1 MNLYEK
7 LLDIQTRTDAII
19 KDMTVGDGNKAYKA
33 VSSLAVVE
41 MIRPMMNE
49 HKLLLIPAVTDARVM
64 EGRTSS
70 GTSRYFTEMFFDMIW
85 HDCETGEELAVKSYA
100 QGVDLAGEK
109 GVGKAHTYNEKYFLM
124 KFFHI
129 PTPADDPD
137 QDSRTKSGEKAQR
150 GTQADKENK
159 AMLRKAIPQMLDEMY
174 SGDAEKI
181 KAAYIALTKADNRG
195 YPGVDN
201 IAAVS
206 DAALPAVYGKAKKN
220 YEKRLNKPFELKEDD
235 AE

>member
-7 LLDIQTRTDAII
+7 LLDIQTRTQAII
-19 KDMTVGDGNKAYKA
+19 KDMTVGEGKQSYKA
-33 VSSLAVVE
+33 VSSVQVVE
-41 MIRPMMNE
+41 QIRPMMDE
-49 HKLLLIPAVTDARVM
+49 HKLLLIPSVTDARVM

-70 GTSRYFTEMFFDMIW
+70 GTSRYFTEVFFNMVW
-85 HDCETGEELAVKSYA
+85 HDCESGEELAVPSYA

-150 GTQADKENK
+150 GTQAAKENALK
-159 AMLRKAIPQMLDEMY
+159 YRAAIPLMLHEIY
-174 SGDAEKI
+174 AGDADKI

-195 YPGVDN
+195 YAGVDN
-201 IAAVS
+201 LAAVS
-206 DAALPAVYGKAKKN
+206 DAALPVLYGKVKKN
-220 YEKRLNKPFELKEDD
+220 YEKRTGKTFELEGID
-235 AE
+235 

>member
-7 LLDIQTRTDAII
+7 LLDIQTRTQAII
-19 KDMTVGDGNKAYKA
+19 KDMTVGEGKQSYKA
-33 VSSLAVVE
+33 VSSVQVVE
-41 MIRPMMNE
+41 QIRPMMDE
-49 HKLLLIPAVTDARVM
+49 HKLLLIPNVTDARVI
-64 EGRTSS
+64 EGKTSS
-70 GTSRYFTEMFFDMIW
+70 GTSRYFTEMFFTMVW
-85 HDCETGEELAVKSYA
+85 HDCETGEELSVPAYA

-174 SGDAEKI
+174 SGDADKI

-201 IAAVS
+201 LAAVS
-206 DAALPAVYGKAKKN
+206 DAALPVLYGKVKKN
-220 YEKRLNKPFELKEDD
+220 YEKRLGKPFELKEDD

>member
-7 LLDIQTRTDAII
+7 LLDIQTRTQAII
-19 KDMTVGDGNKAYKA
+19 KDMTVGEGKQSYKA
-33 VSSLAVVE
+33 VSSVQVVE
-41 MIRPMMNE
+41 QIRPMMDE

-150 GTQADKENK
+150 GTQAAKENALK
-159 AMLRKAIPQMLDEMY
+159 YRAAIPLMLHELY
-174 SGDAEKI
+174 AGDADKI

-195 YPGVDN
+195 YAGVDN
-201 IAAVS
+201 LAAVS
-206 DAALPAVYGKAKKN
+206 DAALPVLYGKVKKN
-220 YEKRLNKPFELKEDD
+220 YEKRTGKTFELEGVD
-235 AE
+235 

>member
-7 LLDIQTRTDAII
+7 LLDIQTRTQAII
-19 KDMTVGDGNKAYKA
+19 KDMTVGEGKQSYKA
-33 VSSLAVVE
+33 VSSVQVVE
-41 MIRPMMNE
+41 QIRPMMDE
-49 HKLLLIPAVTDARVM
+49 HKLLLIPSVTDARVM

-70 GTSRYFTEMFFDMIW
+70 GTSRYFTEVFFNMVW
-85 HDCETGEELAVKSYA
+85 HDCESGEELAVPSYA

-109 GVGKAHTYNEKYFLM
+109 GVGKAHTYNKKYFLM

-150 GTQADKENK
+150 GTQAAKENVLK
-159 AMLRKAIPQMLDEMY
+159 YRAAIPLMLHELY
-174 SGDAEKI
+174 AGDADKI

-195 YPGVDN
+195 YVGVDN
-201 IAAVS
+201 LAAVS
-206 DAALPAVYGKAKKN
+206 DAALPVLYGKVKKN
-220 YEKRLNKPFELKEDD
+220 YEKRTGKTFELEGID
-235 AE
+235 

>member
-1 MNLYEK
+1 MTLFEK
-7 LLDIQTRTDAII
+7 LLDIQTRTDAIV
-19 KDMTVGDGNKAYKA
+19 KDMTVGEGKQAYKA
-33 VSSLAVVE
+33 VSSIQVVE

-49 HKLLLIPAVTDARVM
+49 HKLLLIPNVTDARVM

-70 GTSRYFTEMFFDMIW
+70 GTSRYFTEMFFNMVW
-85 HDCETGEELAVKSYA
+85 HDCETGEELAVPAYA

-137 QDSRTKSGEKAQR
+137 QDSRTKTGEKAQR
-150 GTQADKENK
+150 GTQAAKENA
-159 AMLRKAIPQMLDEMY
+159 AMYRAAIPQMLGEIY
-174 SGDAEKI
+174 GGDADKI
-181 KAAYIALTKADNRG
+181 KAAYVALTKADNRG
-195 YPGVDN
+195 YAGVDN
-201 IAAVS
+201 LAAVS
-206 DAALPAVYGKAKKN
+206 DAALPVLYGKVKRN
-220 YEKRLNKPFELKEDD
+220 YEKRMGKPFEMAGD